1 MIMILLNKMHVDD
14 VKEDLLLD
22 EDIDSITEGIFMG
35 CGTRRTK
42 QTTIVKMLHKDE
54 ELIK

>member
-1 MIMILLNKMHVDD
+1 MILLNKMHVDD